1 MKLISI
7 ALLLVL
13 SSIHIS
19 YAQQSTI
26 SGKIKDAKTQEA
38 LIGVNIIV
46 KNTTS
51 GTVSD
56 SEGNYTLKLSPGK
69 NIIVYSYLGYNPVEK
84 TIEIKA
90 ESEQS
95 IDINLEE
102 EATFLTTTVI
112 TGSKF
117 EKKLG
122 EETISLD
129 VIKPEFIENQNLVTI
144 DKAVE
149 RNPGVVI
156 VDRQVN
162 IRGGAGYSYGA
173 GSRVLIL
180 LDDMPM
186 LQADAGGANWNTIPL
201 ENIGQIEIIKGAA
214 SALYGSSAMN
224 GIINVRTAYATNE
237 PVTKI
242 SLFGTQYAQPSSKD
256 GYRRD
261 WWNLSAEEFY
271 NETVNPA
278 TGTGNLALINDLSYT
293 DENGNLVPK
302 YEYRDPA
309 RIVRPYQ
316 TGITVGHRQ
325 KFGKFDLVIGGQ
337 AVSSQDHRYNGFEH
351 RGRLNVNTR
360 YRISEKINFGIN
372 ANAQYGSNG
381 TFFLWNGFNGINK
394 YIPSDFTGVPT
405 TNKHFRLTVDPFFNY
420 QDEKGNKHKV
430 MARWYNS
437 NNESTND
444 QGNFS
449 NFFYGEYQYQ
459 KKWDKANLVLTT
471 GATGS
476 FVEARAPLY
485 GTVGGDHLTG
495 RNLAA
500 FVQLD
505 KKFFDKLNVSLG
517 ARVENN
523 EITGTKAETKPV
535 VRAGLNYQPAE
546 YTFIRA
552 SFGQGY
558 RFPSIAE
565 KFIST
570 ALGST
575 AAIVPNPGLKSE
587 TGMSAELGVKQGLKI
602 GQFNAF
608 ADVAVFFS
616 RYFNMM
622 EFNPNPDAVIP
633 PFAVAFQ
640 SMNIGNTQI
649 IGLETSLQGEG
660 KLFKK
665 FPTTA
670 MLGYTYII
678 PTYQDWDVAQ
688 SNSVTDY
695 NVLKYRF
702 RHMFTGSWDVN
713 FNGFDIGISTRY
725 YSFMENID
733 PAFLFI
739 ISGLGEY
746 RDSRLKSNWEDL
758 DPKKQHK
765 GDFILD
771 LRAGYT
777 FKKDKNKYKIS
788 AIVNNVANKEYSLR
802 PGLIEAPLSY
812 TLRLDVEF

>member
-1 MKLISI
+1 MKKTIQFILIFAWMPI
-7 ALLLVL
+7 CV
-13 SSIHIS
+13 
-19 YAQQSTI
+19 YAQQGTVKGLITDS
-26 SGKIKDAKTQEA
+26 SKDP
-38 LIGVNIIV
+38 LIGATVIV
-46 KNTTS
+46 KNTTL
-51 GTVSD
+51 GITTDVN
-56 SEGNYTLKLSPGK
+56 GNYELKVPEGKQTLSF
-69 NIIVYSYLGYNPVEK
+69 SYLGYTTQEK
-84 TIEIKA
+84 NINVVAGNVQELDIMLSEESTI
-90 ESEQS
+90 
-95 IDINLEE
+95 
-102 EATFLTTTVI
+102 LTTTVVS
-112 TGSKF
+112 GSRF

-271 NETVNPA
+271 NETVSPA
-278 TGTGNLALINDLSYT
+278 TGKGNLALVNDLSYI
-293 DENGNLVPK
+293 DESGNVVSK
-302 YEYRDPA
+302 YEFRDPA

-372 ANAQYGSNG
+372 TNAQYGSNG

-394 YIPSDFTGVPT
+394 YIPSDFTGTPT

-420 QDEKGNKHKV
+420 QDEKGNKHKIL
-430 MARWYNS
+430 ARWYNS

-459 KKWDKANLVLTT
+459 KKWDKADLVLTT
-471 GATGS
+471 GGTAS

-485 GTVGGDHLTG
+485 GTVGGDNLTG
-495 RNLAA
+495 RNFAA

-505 KKFFDKLNVSLG
+505 KKFFKKLNISLG

-523 EITGTKAETKPV
+523 EITGTKSETKPV
-535 VRAGLNYQPAE
+535 VRAGLNYQAAE

-575 AAIVPNPGLKSE
+575 AAIVPNPDLKSE
-587 TGMSAELGVKQGLKI
+587 TGMSAEFGVKQGLKI

-640 SMNIGNTQI
+640 SMNVGNTQI

-665 FPTTA
+665 FPTTV

-702 RHMFTGSWDVN
+702 RHLFTGSWDVN

-733 PAFLFI
+733 PAFTFI
-739 ISGLGEY
+739 IGGLTAY

-777 FKKDKNKYKIS
+777 FKKDKNKYKVS
-788 AIVNNVANKEYSLR
+788 AVVNNVTNREYSLR

-812 TLRLDVEF
+812 SLRLDFEF